1 MKLSTKKLFTSL
13 KNSPKKRKFK
23 VKHNPK
29 LSSPFVSFNTLSK
42 NLNSNIKQKLFTK
55 TTISNENPFSK
66 SSKVKT
72 KKINKMMSSKN
83 NPKINIDFFKS
94 KDLFNDDESYIDN
107 LLLTS
112 ESDSNKY
119 EYKIRGDKKEKTYT
133 KKDEPNFELY
143 NLFKGS
149 NLKNTIV
156 IDDNGN
162 NNLDFEQK
170 KIIDDY
176 FNQKDKKVKN
186 KINTIPVEKYND
198 NNKLFKQDIP
208 IILSNQKTLD
218 NNRTNKDYKNINIKN
233 NKIQTQ
239 RKTKRIINH
248 KKIQS
253 IQQNNNKKINI
264 DNFFMINNQKD
275 ISERGSQSIFENY
288 TNRSI
293 SSSFLG
299 SSLNDDFYL
308 KLADIN

>member
-1 MKLSTKKLFTSL
+1 
-13 KNSPKKRKFK
+13 
-23 VKHNPK
+23 
-29 LSSPFVSFNTLSK
+29 
-42 NLNSNIKQKLFTK
+42 
-55 TTISNENPFSK
+55 
-66 SSKVKT
+66 
-72 KKINKMMSSKN
+72 MSSKN

-107 LLLTS
+107 LLLTR

-186 KINTIPVEKYND
+186 KINTIPVQKYND
-198 NNKLFKQDIP
+198 NNKLFKQEIP
-208 IILSNQKTLD
+208 IILSNQKTL
-218 NNRTNKDYKNINIKN
+218 KMYV
-233 NKIQTQ
+233 Q
-239 RKTKRIINH
+239 RYFQFVKP
-248 KKIQS
+248 
-253 IQQNNNKKINI
+253 
-264 DNFFMINNQKD
+264 
-275 ISERGSQSIFENY
+275 
-288 TNRSI
+288 
-293 SSSFLG
+293 
-299 SSLNDDFYL
+299 
-308 KLADIN
+308 